1 MKQRRKGKRR
11 RGKKWGKGVQGAVV
25 GGVGRQGV
33 EKATVEDEK
42 GGGRGGCRESF
53 EALIW

>member
-1 MKQRRKGKRR
+1 MKQRRRR

>member
-1 MKQRRKGKRR
+1 MKQRRR

-25 GGVGRQGV
+25 GGVEREGGSV
-33 EKATVEDEK
+33 ERNSGGGK
-42 GGGRGGCRESF
+42 GGGRGGCRESL